1 MKNFKIGDK
10 LTRFPL
16 IQGGMGVGISL
27 GRLAGTVAKEGG
39 IGIIS
44 TAQIGYREKDF
55 DRNTEEANQRAILS
69 EMKKARGIS
78 PDGIIGYNI
87 MVALKEY
94 ASHVKAAV
102 QAGADLIISGAGL
115 PTELPALVSGSKTK
129 IAPIVSTDKS
139 AKVILKYWE
148 RKYKRT
154 ADLVVIEGPQA
165 GGHLGFHKEE
175 LDSYTPEAY
184 DDEIRK
190 IVQTALERNYK
201 KYDLQQKQ
209 LKDTEKREK
218 FRVYGELINTYGYN
232 IPEGAKSFTALNY
245 YTNEEISIPLD
256 PMLTPSENAVKYFN
270 RYNKL
275 KRTFEA
281 DSKLIE
287 ETKAE
292 TQHLESIATALDIAV
307 NEEDLVEL
315 KEELIQAGYIHRKG
329 KGGKKEKV
337 TSKPFHYIS
346 SDGFDMY
353 VGKNNFQND
362 ELTFK
367 FANGN
372 DWWFHAKKMPGSHV
386 IVRTGGKELPDRTF
400 EEAASLA
407 AYYSKGRDQDKVE
420 IDYVIKK
427 EVKKPASAK
436 PGFVVYYTNYSMM
449 ASTDI
454 SAIKQAD

>member
-69 EMKKARGIS
+69 EMKKARRIS

-102 QAGADLIISGAGL
+102 HAGADLIISGAGL

-184 DDEIRK
+184 DNEIRK
-190 IVQTALERNYK
+190 IVQTVKSYAAKFGTEIPVVAAGGIATHEDVKHVLDLGVDGVQVATRFIPTEECDADIRYK
-201 KYDLQQKQ
+201 EAYLNAGKEDIVIVKSPVGMPGRAILNPFMKKVKEQGRIAPAHCYRC
-209 LKDTEKREK
+209 LKHCNPGTTP
-218 FRVYGELINTYGYN
+218 YCITQALINAAKGNVDDALLFCGAYAYRADHLETVKEVIDSL
-232 IPEGAKSFTALNY
+232 IPER
-245 YTNEEISIPLD
+245 
-256 PMLTPSENAVKYFN
+256 V
-270 RYNKL
+270 
-275 KRTFEA
+275 
-281 DSKLIE
+281 
-287 ETKAE
+287 
-292 TQHLESIATALDIAV
+292 
-307 NEEDLVEL
+307 
-315 KEELIQAGYIHRKG
+315 
-329 KGGKKEKV
+329 
-337 TSKPFHYIS
+337 
-346 SDGFDMY
+346 
-353 VGKNNFQND
+353 
-362 ELTFK
+362 
-367 FANGN
+367 
-372 DWWFHAKKMPGSHV
+372 
-386 IVRTGGKELPDRTF
+386 
-400 EEAASLA
+400 
-407 AYYSKGRDQDKVE
+407 
-420 IDYVIKK
+420 
-427 EVKKPASAK
+427 
-436 PGFVVYYTNYSMM
+436 
-449 ASTDI
+449 
-454 SAIKQAD
+454 